1 MKHATLA
8 IVAALVIAA
17 REGVTAITGGT
28 DLAAAQSQKATMT
41 LARRS
46 LADATARAVN
56 ANAGFRAVSAM
67 PALDNGRPVA
77 EVTLVRGDEWKVVT
91 EALD

>member
-46 LADATARAVN
+46 LADATARAV
-56 ANAGFRAVSAM
+56 SAM